1 MVNESMHWADQAA
14 RRIISEKGDKKS
26 YVCASG
32 ITPSGIVH
40 IGNFR
45 EIITVDLVTRA
56 LRDLGKEVRFI
67 YSWDDYDTFRK
78 VPEGIPGKEL
88 LKSSL
93 RKPIVDI
100 PDPFGKE
107 KSYARHFEMQIEKA
121 LPKLGI
127 NPEFIYQ
134 STQYRK
140 CIYSA
145 EIRKAIEKA
154 SEIREILDKYREEPL
169 PKEWLPV
176 SIFDPDT
183 KTDEVSEIRHEGSF
197 KISYTD
203 KNNNRKTFDFSKDG
217 RCKLLWR
224 VDWPMRWAYEKVD
237 FEPGGKDHSTEG
249 GSYTTAKDIAK
260 EIYGREAPIY
270 IMYDFITIKGMP
282 GKISSSRGNVV
293 TVDEAL
299 EIYEPSV
306 LRYLFAGTRP
316 DTEFA
321 ISFDLDVIK
330 IYEDFDRVE
339 RIYYGNEKIGEKEE
353 RKQERIYE
361 FSCPGK
367 PSEKMPLQPGFR
379 HLTTILQIYSLDEKK
394 TMQHLKDSI
403 KNANDEQR
411 LAMRL
416 RCARN
421 WLEKYT
427 PDEMKF
433 EVAEKPAKLT
443 DMEAR
448 MLSKLA
454 QGMKEGM
461 SEEELS
467 SLVYA
472 TIKDNKASSADFFK
486 ACYRAIINKEKGPK
500 LVPFILAIGIG
511 KIKNILGKEKLPE

>member
-1 MVNESMHWADQAA
+1 MAHFSSPMANESMHWADQAA

-45 EIITVDLVTRA
+45 EIITVDIVTRA

-145 EIRKAIEKA
+145 EIRN
-154 SEIREILDKYREEPL
+154 
-169 PKEWLPV
+169 
-176 SIFDPDT
+176 
-183 KTDEVSEIRHEGSF
+183 EGSF

-260 EIYGREAPIY
+260 EIYGRAAPIY

-299 EIYEPSV
+299 EIYEHSV

-500 LVPFILAIGIG
+500 LVPFS
-511 KIKNILGKEKLPE
+511 